1 MVDLCFYFNDYNFLS
16 LSLPACLPACTER
29 PHFSSYM
36 LSFCRKQSAFV
47 VVFVYKMREY
57 AWRSVKLEIYLE
69 NTLMRAVN
77 GGKTPC
83 RVQRDSLGS
92 RTSCLRPPHT
102 YSWAERPCVP
112 LRDDATRQLRV
123 PIAAAACQC
132 DEDWHSGKL
141 SLKIPLFP
149 FPINQTI
156 WAARKNAPGRGA
168 RTQPGLRRVFLEG
181 KQKRQSSGK
190 NKKKI
195 CIQGRGG

>member
-1 MVDLCFYFNDYNFLS
+1 
-16 LSLPACLPACTER
+16 
-29 PHFSSYM
+29 
-36 LSFCRKQSAFV
+36 
-47 VVFVYKMREY
+47 MREY

-181 KQKRQSSGK
+181 KPKRQSSGK

-195 CIQGRGG
+195 CIQGRGGKKNMSAFWGQRRIVEKQRARARNEARQL